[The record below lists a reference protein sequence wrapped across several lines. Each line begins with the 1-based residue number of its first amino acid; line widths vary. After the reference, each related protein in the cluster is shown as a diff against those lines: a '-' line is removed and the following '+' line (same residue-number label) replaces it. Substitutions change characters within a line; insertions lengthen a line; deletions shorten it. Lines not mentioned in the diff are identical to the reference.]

1 MYYYGHGANV
11 NRFGGGNIIPVPA
24 SIGGQSDG
32 RFARGRRFNDEQEVF
47 TMLNGTTIHD
57 IGNSTICMSETFSAF
72 FTRIEF
78 PTNIVIPGGGSGGGE
93 DNRNCVSLSN
103 QLQLSWTIKTTVAN
117 PMVTFTLCGCLLTDG
132 YMSLGLSGNTDS
144 VNMVNGDVTV
154 AWMDTQAHADDYFL
168 QRREQVGCT
177 VGKSLW
183 FGEYSANPKSMHK
196 LALIYYSS
204 YCAQCR
210 AGIGVCSDKVSTA
223 GSTCKEDNFDVS
235 GSVNNGV
242 TCVTYSR
249 FLDTGT

>member
-1 MYYYGHGANV
+1 M
-11 NRFGGGNIIPVPA
+11 PA
-24 SIGGQSDG
+24 SIGGQADG
-32 RFARGRRFNDEQEVF
+32 RFTPGRRFNDEQVVF

-57 IGNSTICMSETFSAF
+57 IGNLTIWCETFSAF
-72 FTRIEF
+72 FTKIVF
-78 PTNIVIPGGGSGGGE
+78 PTNIVIPGGGGGV
-93 DNRNCVSLSN
+93 DNKNCVPLSN
-103 QLQLSWTIKTTVAN
+103 QLQLSWTINTTVAK

-132 YMSLGLSGNTDS
+132 YMSFGLSGNADS

-154 AWMDTQAHADDYFL
+154 AWMDTQAHAEDYYL
-168 QRREQVGCT
+168 QRREQVYRLQSRQDFVVWWIHDPCA
-177 VGKSLW
+177 
-183 FGEYSANPKSMHK
+183 ANPKSMHK

-204 YCAQCR
+204 YCAQCL
-210 AGIGVCSDKVSTA
+210 AGIGVCPDKVSTA